1 MQFALIK
8 LKIILTRKLAPS
20 YSSIPMVYYCNWGQP
35 KGVQAALVRGVTPTE
50 RQDLVGY
57 WETAIAADRL

>member
-1 MQFALIK
+1 
-8 LKIILTRKLAPS
+8 
-20 YSSIPMVYYCNWGQP
+20 MVYYCNWGQP